1 MAANSSAVRTYGN
14 WRRPTSPGLF
24 GLGSV
29 GTGIMLAGL
38 VFCILV
44 TMIRGLLWGAG
55 VFLVLGLVLA
65 VMAVKDHHGK
75 SLLEKLLE
83 RFTWWRSNRLGAR
96 LYRSGPLGLT
106 AWGTHQ
112 LPGLAAQLRLSE
124 HQDAHGRR
132 FVLLYAPSTNTFA
145 TVIATEPD
153 GSALVDQEQVDIW
166 VAAWGQWLAN
176 LGDEPGVEAAA
187 VIVETAPDTGHR
199 LAREVSSQTD
209 PEAPAFAREVLEQ
222 VVTAYPTGSSQVRAW
237 VTLTFS
243 GTSTSAGK
251 KMTSHDMGRE
261 LAARLPVL
269 TSMLSA
275 TGAGAARPMSASEMC
290 EVVRVAYDPATAIAV
305 EEAHL
310 AGVDT
315 GLTWDDVGPAAHEA
329 SWDGYRHDSAY
340 SMTWSMTV
348 APRGNVQSSVLA
360 RLLAPHPA
368 LVRKRVALL
377 YRPIDAARA
386 AGMVEADLRASQFV
400 ATSSKNPTARSGL
413 SVRAAAATA
422 QEEAAG
428 AGLVNFS
435 MLVTATITDPT
446 REAEARAVIDNLAAT
461 ARVRLRPVYGAQAAA
476 FASSLPL
483 GLILPKHLKV
493 PAAIQERL

>member
-1 MAANSSAVRTYGN
+1 MVASNAVRTYGN

-38 VFCILV
+38 VFSILV
-44 TMIRGLLWGAG
+44 TMARGLLWGLV
-55 VFLVLGLVLA
+55 VFLVLGLVLT

-75 SLLEKLLE
+75 SLLEKGLE
-83 RFTWWRSNRLGAR
+83 RAAWWRSTRLGAHM
-96 LYRSGPLGLT
+96 YRSGPLGLT

-112 LPGLAAQLRLSE
+112 LPGLAAQLQLSE

-132 FVLLYAPSTNTFA
+132 FVLLHAPSTNTFA

-153 GSALVDQEQVDIW
+153 GASLVDREQVDVW
-166 VAAWGQWLAN
+166 VAAWGHWLAN

-199 LAREVSSQTD
+199 LAREVTGQTD
-209 PEAPAFAREVLEQ
+209 PEAPTFAREMLEQ
-222 VVTAYPTGSSQVRAW
+222 VMAAYPAGSSQVRAW

-243 GTSTSAGK
+243 GTNSSSGK
-251 KMTSHDMGRE
+251 KMKPAEMGRA
-261 LAARLPVL
+261 LAARLPGL
-269 TSMLSA
+269 TAMLAA
-275 TGAGAARPMSASEMC
+275 TGAGAARLVSAAEVC
-290 EVVRVAYDPATAIAV
+290 EIVRVAYDPAAAAMVEDAKIAG
-305 EEAHL
+305 E
-310 AGVDT
+310 DT
-315 GLTWDDVGPAAHEA
+315 GLTWDDVGPVAHEA
-329 SWDGYRHDSAY
+329 SWNGYRHDSAF
-340 SMTWSMTV
+340 SMSWAMTT

-368 LVRKRVALL
+368 LARKRVALL
-377 YRPIDAARA
+377 FRPIDAARA
-386 AGMVEADLRASQFV
+386 AGMVEADLHASQFI

-435 MLVTATITDPT
+435 MLVTATITDPA
-446 REAEARAVIDNLAAT
+446 RESEARAVVDNLAAT
-461 ARVRLRPVYGAQAAA
+461 ARVRLRPVYGAQHSA
-476 FASSLPL
+476 FAATLPL
-483 GLILPKHLKV
+483 GLVLPKHLKI
-493 PAAIQERL
+493 PTAIQERL